1 MTSGQPIAVAEGPHP
16 QADLVRAFRQFEASS
31 ASLRSEY
38 AMLRGEVARLRAEVE
53 EKNALLASEMEEHRR
68 WRLFLTELLERVP
81 GGILVT
87 SPSGEL
93 VASNGVAERMLSLAE
108 SPFPGVLLASLGEAG
123 RIVAEAARQDGS
135 RAVVLENGDGEK
147 ARVEISR
154 SALPGCTGG
163 TAGYLLLLKDVTD
176 ERLLSDQSE
185 RGARLASMGEM
196 AARIAHEVRN
206 PLTACRLF
214 LEMAIQD
221 ARQGLPDETLL
232 NLGKLE
238 GVIGA
243 IECTVSNMLGFIRDH
258 RPAAVR
264 FDPESLA
271 AECVDYVRAL
281 LSERGIEP
289 RLSNG
294 LGRVEAVSDPSLLRQ
309 LFLNLLLNA
318 IQAIAPGTGGRI
330 DIEMSGRSV
339 RDADGERPY
348 LRFVFRDN
356 GCGIP
361 DALVS
366 RIFDPFFT
374 TRGEGTGLGLTV
386 VQSILTALGGFA
398 EVNSRP
404 GKGTAFSVLI
414 PLQPR
419 AGGAP

>member
-1 MTSGQPIAVAEGPHP
+1 MNASTLENPHR
-16 QADLVRAFRQFEASS
+16 QADLVRAFRQFEEAS
-31 ASLRSEY
+31 ASLGAEY
-38 AMLRGEVARLRAEVE
+38 AMLRGEVSRLRAEVE

-68 WRLFLTELLERVP
+68 WRMFLTELLERVP

-93 VASNGVAERMLSLAE
+93 VASNGEAERMLSLGA
-108 SPFPGVLLASLGEAG
+108 SPSPGVLLSSLGEAG
-123 RIVAEAARQDGS
+123 RVVAETADRDVCRTVA
-135 RAVVLENGDGEK
+135 LETVDGETVR
-147 ARVEISR
+147 AEISR
-154 SALPGCTGG
+154 SALPGISGE

-176 ERLLSDQSE
+176 DRLRSDQSE
-185 RGARLASMGEM
+185 RDARLVSMGEM

-258 RPAAVR
+258 RPAAVP

-271 AECVDYVRAL
+271 ADCVEYVRAL
-281 LSERGIEP
+281 LTERGIEP
-289 RLSNG
+289 RITSG
-294 LGRVEAVSDPSLLRQ
+294 LGRIEAISDPSLLRQ

-318 IQAIAPGTGGRI
+318 IQAIPPGPGGRI
-330 DIEMSGRSV
+330 DIELSERPV
-339 RDADGERPY
+339 RDAGGDRPY

-361 DALVS
+361 DALLS

-414 PLQPR
+414 PLTPCP
-419 AGGAP
+419 GGAR